1 VVDSASDD
9 GSKRPRIRKG
19 PRFFC
24 GRMGLQGLDGK
35 EVGGEEGEMDSVCLR
50 RGFVR
55 FLAGALGFG
64 PFVRGVARMVNP
76 EWAGTLTPLKVRT
89 EYPVPTC
96 DLHYD
101 FGWNNVV
108 RAGTAVIRVRRAR
121 DYWNASASAK
131 STGLAGVLWPYECTM
146 RSLIR
151 RDTLRPRFL
160 WHEEADRREKCH
172 YRVEFRQES
181 VVTETRVKPVKGGEV
196 TRVHAC
202 GFEPIE
208 DVLSAFLGVR
218 GQTLAD
224 GDAMTRVVQ
233 PWDTPYLA
241 TFTVVGREVREVLG
255 VKRGCIKLSAKI
267 RKVNRETLALSAYRK
282 MKTAHLWVTDDAERL
297 PVEFRAEAFV
307 GFISCRLTRVVSLR
321 GKDGE
326 GEVPQE
332 GEMRVHMPR

>member
-1 VVDSASDD
+1 
-9 GSKRPRIRKG
+9 
-19 PRFFC
+19 
-24 GRMGLQGLDGK
+24 
-35 EVGGEEGEMDSVCLR
+35 MDLMCLR

-55 FLAGALGFG
+55 LCVGLLGAGSVGRVLGAGAK
-64 PFVRGVARMVNP
+64 P

-121 DYWNASASAK
+121 EYWNASASAK

-172 YRVEFRQES
+172 YRVEFRPES

-224 GDAMTRVVQ
+224 GDAITRVVQ

-241 TFTVVGREVREVLG
+241 TFTVVGREVREVEG

-282 MKTAHLWVTDDAERL
+282 MKTAYLWVTDDAERL

-321 GKDGE
+321 GKEGE
-326 GEVPQE
+326 GEVPSE
-332 GEMRVHMPR
+332 NKMRVEIAR

>member
-1 VVDSASDD
+1 
-9 GSKRPRIRKG
+9 
-19 PRFFC
+19 
-24 GRMGLQGLDGK
+24 
-35 EVGGEEGEMDSVCLR
+35 MDSVGSR

-55 FLAGALGFG
+55 FFARLLGGF
-64 PFVRGVARMVNP
+64 PFARGVARQAEP
-76 EWAGTLTPLKVRT
+76 EWAGQLTPLKIRA

-96 DLHYD
+96 DLHYE

-108 RAGTAVIRVRRAR
+108 RAGTAVIRVRRSR
-121 DYWNASASAK
+121 EYWNASASAK
-131 STGLAGVLWPYECTM
+131 STGLAGLLWPYECTM

-160 WHEEADRREKCH
+160 WHEEVDRRERCQ
-172 YRVEFRQES
+172 YRVEFRADC

-218 GQTLAD
+218 GQRLAH
-224 GDAMTRVVQ
+224 GDAITRVVQ

-241 TFTVVGREVREVLG
+241 TFTVVGREVREVEG

-267 RKVNRETLALSAYRK
+267 RKVHREKLVLSAYRK
-282 MKTAHLWVTDDAERL
+282 MKTAFLWVTDDAGRL

-307 GFISCRLTRVVSLR
+307 GFISCRLTRVVSLKGR
-321 GKDGE
+321 EGE
-326 GEVPQE
+326 GDVPAE
-332 GEMRVHMPR
+332 SGMRVELPQ

>member
-1 VVDSASDD
+1 MNVAY
-9 GSKRPRIRKG
+9 
-19 PRFFC
+19 
-24 GRMGLQGLDGK
+24 
-35 EVGGEEGEMDSVCLR
+35 LR

-55 FLAGALGFG
+55 ICAGLL
-64 PFVRGVARMVNP
+64 GVAPFRRGLAKMVEP
-76 EWAGTLTPLKVRT
+76 EWAGLLTPLRVRA

-108 RAGTAVIRVRRAR
+108 RAGTAVIRVRKAR
-121 DYWNASASAK
+121 EYWNASASAK

-160 WHEEADRREKCH
+160 WHEEADRRETCH
-172 YRVEFRQES
+172 YRVEFRRES
-181 VVTETRVKPVKGGEV
+181 VVTETRVKPAKGGEV

-224 GDAMTRVVQ
+224 GDAITRVVQ

-241 TFTVVGREVREVLG
+241 TFTVVGREVREVEG
-255 VKRGCIKLSAKI
+255 VKRMCIKLSAKI
-267 RKVNRETLALSAYRK
+267 RKVNRETLVLSAYRK
-282 MKTAHLWVTDDAERL
+282 MKTAFLWVTDDAERL

-307 GFISCRLTRVVSLR
+307 GFISCRLVRVVSLS

-326 GEVPQE
+326 GEVPPE
-332 GEMRVHMPR
+332 ARMRVEIPR